1 MDASK
6 SHTAEATS
14 GKNSLAACGAKA
26 VRDAD
31 TASCTAPA
39 IAIDHVRF
47 RYGRPGSRR
56 RNNPLVLKDVSLS
69 VAPGDIL
76 CLLGPSGCGK
86 TTLVNLIMGVDIPA
100 SGTVRVLGETAP
112 FATARRS
119 IGFMPQN
126 DALYEDVTAEENL
139 RFFAALYGVK
149 GERAGRRMDE
159 LLSFVRLTEHR
170 KKLVHDYSGG
180 MKRRLSLAV
189 ALVHEPAVLVLDE
202 PTVGLDPEHRRYIWA
217 YLETLAAQGCAI
229 VVTTHVMDE
238 AERCARI
245 AMIREGRLIADA
257 SPAAI
262 LERTRA
268 GTLEDAFLAL
278 ESHDRKEAH
287 HD

>member
-1 MDASK
+1 MNAS
-6 SHTAEATS
+6 T
-14 GKNSLAACGAKA
+14 
-26 VRDAD
+26 
-31 TASCTAPA
+31 PA
-39 IAIDHVRF
+39 IAIDRVQF
-47 RYGRPGSRR
+47 RYGRPGPRR
-56 RNNPLVLKDVSLS
+56 RDIPLVLKDISLS
-69 VAPGDIL
+69 VAAGDIL

-86 TTLVNLIMGVDIPA
+86 TTLVNLIMGVDVPT
-100 SGTVRVLGETAP
+100 SGTVRALGEGAP
-112 FATARRS
+112 FRAARAR
-119 IGFMPQN
+119 IGFMPQD

-149 GERAGRRMDE
+149 GERLTRRMGE
-159 LLSFVRLTEHR
+159 LFAFVRLDEHR

-202 PTVGLDPEHRRYIWA
+202 PTVGLDPEHRRYIWNH
-217 YLETLAAQGCAI
+217 LEALAAQGCAI

-257 SPAAI
+257 APADI
-262 LERTRA
+262 LARTGTA
-268 GTLEDAFLAL
+268 TLEDAFLAL
-278 ESHDRKEAH
+278 EEVEVLEESEAPTGPKAQLAAEEKEAC